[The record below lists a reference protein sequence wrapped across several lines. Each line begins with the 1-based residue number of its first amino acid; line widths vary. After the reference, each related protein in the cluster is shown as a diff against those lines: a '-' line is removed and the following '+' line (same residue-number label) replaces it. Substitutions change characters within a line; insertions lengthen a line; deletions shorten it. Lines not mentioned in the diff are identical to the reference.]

1 MRSNQKTIVGRRIEK
16 IFVDTK
22 QQHYLRFVTD
32 SGNCDYRADGDC
44 CSESYFSDVN
54 RIKNIIGKIIIDVKA
69 VELAQTQIPHIESR
83 QDEDIIYGFRIVS
96 KDGMALVIMRNSSN
110 GYYGGTVERID
121 SIPDN
126 VELFEIKKDFCSLDL
141 TRNNEDI

>member
-1 MRSNQKTIVGRRIEK
+1 
-16 IFVDTK
+16 
-22 QQHYLRFVTD
+22 
-32 SGNCDYRADGDC
+32 
-44 CSESYFSDVN
+44 
-54 RIKNIIGKIIIDVKA
+54 
-69 VELAQTQIPHIESR
+69 
-83 QDEDIIYGFRIVS
+83 
-96 KDGMALVIMRNSSN
+96 MALVIMRNSSN